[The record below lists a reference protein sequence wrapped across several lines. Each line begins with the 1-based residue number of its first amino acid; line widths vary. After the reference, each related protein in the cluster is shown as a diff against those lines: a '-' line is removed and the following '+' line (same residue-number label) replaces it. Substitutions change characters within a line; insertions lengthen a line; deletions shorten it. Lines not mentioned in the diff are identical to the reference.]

1 MKFWWY
7 QEQAKKTAT
16 YHEYQ
21 KKKMAISEVG
31 MIELMYAGLGL
42 SGEAGE
48 VADEIKKLYRDG
60 KGFTKKRR
68 DNLFEEL
75 GDVLWY
81 VAACCNELG
90 FDMEDV
96 ALANIEKL
104 KERYNTRELR
114 MKKHQNFLEHEEEGC
129 GTCEEIMEE
138 N

>member
-1 MKFWWY
+1 MKMHKF
-7 QEQAKKTAT
+7 QEAAMKTAT
-16 YHEYQ
+16 YHERQ
-21 KKKMAISEVG
+21 KKNMAVSEIG

-60 KGFTKKRR
+60 EGFTEKRMN
-68 DNLFEEL
+68 NLFEEL

-96 ALANIEKL
+96 AEANIKKL
-104 KERYNTRELR
+104 KERYD
-114 MKKHQNFLEHEEEGC
+114 GVA
-129 GTCEEIMEE
+129 
-138 N
+138 